1 MKIGIVT
8 QPLLANYGGILQNY
22 ALQQILKR
30 MGHEP
35 VTIDYIPKLP
45 IYRYLLSCV
54 KTLALFFIPGKRRSF
69 VPYPKYQRNTFITPF
84 VDRYIS
90 KTRTV
95 HKYSSSLISKY
106 SIEMVISGSDQVWRP
121 MYNFYLEDMFLHFV
135 QTDVRKIAYAA
146 SFGVD
151 NWEYTGKQ
159 TRCCSQLAK
168 RFDAISVRED
178 SGVSL
183 CRRYLN
189 VNAVEVLD
197 PTLLLDREDY
207 EVVCTEMPVCTD
219 AFLASYVLD
228 MTPEKNAFIHKLA
241 MERGLSVRIFSADRE
256 ATLSIEE
263 WLSMFRDAS
272 YIVTDSFHG
281 TVLSIIFNKPFI
293 SIGNKER
300 GYSRFQSLLGKFDL
314 QNRLLTVDEFDRIVN
329 DEIKWDEVNDLR
341 KDWQK
346 CSIDFLTLKK

>member
-22 ALQQILKR
+22 ALQLVLKR
-30 MGHEP
+30 MGHEAI
-35 VTIDYIPKLP
+35 TIDYIPKLP
-45 IYRYLLSCV
+45 IYRYLLSYA
-54 KTLALFFIPGKRRSF
+54 KTLVLFFIPGKRRSF
-69 VPYPKYQRNTFITPF
+69 TPLKLQRSLVLAPF
-84 VDRYIS
+84 VNKYIN
-90 KTRTV
+90 KTHIV
-95 HKYSSSLISKY
+95 YKYLSSLVSEY
-106 SIEMVISGSDQVWRP
+106 ALEGVISGSDQVWRP
-121 MYNFYLEDMFLHFV
+121 MFNFYLEDMFLHFV

-151 NWEYTGKQ
+151 NWEYTEKQ
-159 TRCCSQLAK
+159 TRNCSKLAK

-178 SGVSL
+178 SGVTL
-183 CRRYLN
+183 CKRYLH

-197 PTLLLDREDY
+197 PTLLLDKEDY
-207 EVVCTEMPVCTD
+207 ENICTETPVCTD

-228 MTPEKNAFIHKLA
+228 MTPEKNDFIHKLA

-281 TVLSIIFNKPFI
+281 TVFSIIFNKPFI

-329 DEIKWDEVNDLR
+329 DEIKWDEVNNLR

-346 CSIDFLTLKK
+346 QSIDFLTLKK